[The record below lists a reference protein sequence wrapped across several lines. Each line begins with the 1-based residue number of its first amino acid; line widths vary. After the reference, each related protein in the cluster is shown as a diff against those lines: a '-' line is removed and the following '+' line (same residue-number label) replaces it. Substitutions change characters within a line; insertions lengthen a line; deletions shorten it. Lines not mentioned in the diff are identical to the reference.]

1 MFDVVR
7 FQYSQVFVSFL
18 FSVCSIFVF
27 IVSSIISVMCRFR
40 ILIICKFNVKFHF
53 YVLTVY
59 SQSLYEGFQFL
70 FLLANTLM
78 PSKYIR
84 WLIFSG
90 NLVRLYPPAY
100 FLSMWL
106 IGIIATTNSNG
117 DSASSW
123 DVLLIF
129 ICAKLLAPA
138 IYPAFQFS
146 LVLSINCVISSDIL
160 YILRQSN
167 IQLCWTKLLAVLLL
181 NRALARFFRLILLLL
196 RLCGTLILLLLRLCG
211 NSPISLDH
219 LWHLFWTSGNSL
231 RLIKE

>member
-18 FSVCSIFVF
+18 FSVCSTFVF
-27 IVSSIISVMCRFR
+27 IVSSIISVMYRFR
-40 ILIICKFNVKFHF
+40 ILIISKFNVKFHF

-123 DVLLIF
+123 DVLLLIC

-167 IQLCWTKLLAVLLL
+167 IQLCGTKLLAVLLL

-196 RLCGTLILLLLRLCG
+196 RLCGSIHG